1 MSRQPGTKV
10 SAHPW
15 SLQQPLMIVSLLIIN
30 RCPSIDEWQKKMWY
44 IHMKS
49 YSAVK
54 SSEIM
59 FVQGNGWNWR
69 SFDLK
74 YARLRKKNVIF
85 SHMQNLDEKRNETGL
100 WWCTPLILELR
111 RSKQLDL

>member
-1 MSRQPGTKV
+1 
-10 SAHPW
+10 
-15 SLQQPLMIVSLLIIN
+15 
-30 RCPSIDEWQKKMWY
+30 
-44 IHMKS
+44 MKS

-85 SHMQNLDEKRNETGL
+85 SHMQNLDEKKNETGL
-100 WWCTPLILELR
+100 WWCTPLILELG